1 MDKFRGKVFKMRGE
15 GSISLIPIFTAKI
28 YPYISL
34 NFTNIILST
43 WIDDIARKLNKM
55 LEYLYAQVYVT
66 RKVSKGVSH
75 ENTEERSASIFFFSF
90 SARNQ
95 ISDQGLGDWQRLDVR
110 WMAWNC
116 KIIRF
121 SRTDS
126 AIKCYRGVETVS
138 CLSSLPLSLLSPP
151 SPGGGTGHAM
161 QAGRMHRRCN
171 VCRSNRLY
179 NEMNACSLLTENIER
194 S

>member
-66 RKVSKGVSH
+66 RKV
-75 ENTEERSASIFFFSF
+75 TA
-90 SARNQ
+90 
-95 ISDQGLGDWQRLDVR
+95 
-110 WMAWNC
+110 
-116 KIIRF
+116 
-121 SRTDS
+121 
-126 AIKCYRGVETVS
+126 
-138 CLSSLPLSLLSPP
+138 
-151 SPGGGTGHAM
+151 
-161 QAGRMHRRCN
+161 
-171 VCRSNRLY
+171 
-179 NEMNACSLLTENIER
+179 
-194 S
+194 